1 MFMQRNVA
9 YVLLI
14 AMLGLIA
21 LGLVM
26 LTSTSAVLASTD
38 MSGVYSNL
46 RKQCAWL
53 LVGGATCVFL
63 SRYDYQKL
71 LRFAPW
77 MLGLATLLLALLL
90 IPHLGKTINGSR
102 RWLSIGGWTYQPSEF
117 AKVALI
123 LFLSWWMGK
132 NQRRSGEFLKGFLY
146 PLLCTV
152 PMFALMVKQQD
163 FGTTAIMLAIVA
175 AILFCGGTNLFHLG
189 LIALLAVAGLAVTTT
204 YNHER
209 MGRMKAWWTTVHQSD
224 VHLTDD
230 EARQQIQTLIG
241 KNDPRQI
248 LAVLAKGDPA
258 DLTLIAKYQPTAFT
272 VLAKADPGKMTGI
285 VESNAVL
292 LDLMVDNAPQTL
304 NVLTQYDPKLQ
315 DVITKEKAVM
325 AKGYQQKQALIA
337 LGSGGLSGLGLGN
350 SRQKMYWLPEVNTDF
365 VFPII
370 GEELGMWV
378 TLSVVFAFLTLILCS
393 GWITVHAPDP
403 VGVLLGT
410 GLTLMIALQALMNLA
425 VVTSLMPCKGIPLP
439 FISYGGS
446 NLLTCLAAIGLLF
459 NLHRQGIYQAQSTPT
474 LASASYS
481 VRM

>member
-1 MFMQRNVA
+1 VFMQRNVA

-46 RKQCAWL
+46 RKQCVWL
-53 LVGGATCVFL
+53 GLGGFACVFL
-63 SRYDYQKL
+63 SRCDYQKV
-71 LRFAPW
+71 LRLAPW
-77 MLGLATLLLALLL
+77 LLGLATVLLALCLV
-90 IPHLGKTINGSR
+90 PHVGVRINGSP
-102 RWLSIGGWTYQPSEF
+102 RWLRVDGWTYQPSEF

-132 NQRRSGEFLKGFLY
+132 NQRRAGELLKGFLWPVLY
-146 PLLCTV
+146 TAPLLG
-152 PMFALMVKQQD
+152 LMIVQQD
-163 FGTTAIMLAIVA
+163 FGTTAIMLAILA
-175 AILFCGGTNLFHLG
+175 SMMFCAGTR
-189 LIALLAVAGLAVTTT
+189 LLYLVPGSIMGLAGIFLISFFKP
-204 YNHER
+204 ER
-209 MGRMKAWWTTVHQSD
+209 YARWMAFLHPHLDHTVMD
-224 VHLTDD
+224 
-230 EARQQIQTLIG
+230 AKKWQQL
-241 KNDPRQI
+241 
-248 LAVLAKGDPA
+248 
-258 DLTLIAKYQPTAFT
+258 
-272 VLAKADPGKMTGI
+272 
-285 VESNAVL
+285 
-292 LDLMVDNAPQTL
+292 
-304 NVLTQYDPKLQ
+304 
-315 DVITKEKAVM
+315 
-325 AKGYQQKQALIA
+325 QALIA

-378 TLSVVFAFLTLILCS
+378 TLSVVLAFLILVLCS

-403 VGVLLGT
+403 AGVLVGT
-410 GLTLMIALQALMNLA
+410 GLTMMIALQALMNLA

-446 NLLTCLAAIGLLF
+446 NLLTCLAAIGILF
-459 NLHRQGIYQAQSTPT
+459 NLHRQGIYQAQGTPA

>member
-1 MFMQRNVA
+1 VFMQRNVA

-26 LTSTSAVLASTD
+26 LTSTSAVLAPTD

-53 LVGGATCVFL
+53 MVGGLTCVFL

-77 MLGLATLLLALLL
+77 ALGIATLLLALCLV
-90 IPHLGKTINGSR
+90 PHLGVMINGSR
-102 RWLSIGGWTYQPSEF
+102 RWLRVGGWTYQPSEF

-132 NQRRSGEFLKGFLY
+132 NHRRSGEFLKGFAY
-146 PLLCTV
+146 PILCTL
-152 PMFALMVKQQD
+152 PLFALMVKQQD
-163 FGTTAIMLAIVA
+163 FGTTAIMLAILGA
-175 AILFCGGTNLFHLG
+175 MMFCAGTK
-189 LIALLAVAGLAVTTT
+189 LLYIVPGSFIGLAGVLVISLFKP
-204 YNHER
+204 ER
-209 MGRMKAWWTTVHQSD
+209 YARWMAFLHPHLDHTVMD
-224 VHLTDD
+224 
-230 EARQQIQTLIG
+230 AKKWQQL
-241 KNDPRQI
+241 
-248 LAVLAKGDPA
+248 
-258 DLTLIAKYQPTAFT
+258 
-272 VLAKADPGKMTGI
+272 
-285 VESNAVL
+285 
-292 LDLMVDNAPQTL
+292 
-304 NVLTQYDPKLQ
+304 
-315 DVITKEKAVM
+315 
-325 AKGYQQKQALIA
+325 QALIA

-378 TLSVVFAFLTLILCS
+378 TLSVVLAFLVLVLCS
-393 GWITVHAPDP
+393 GWITIHAPDP
-403 VGVLLGT
+403 AGVLLGT
-410 GLTLMIALQALMNLA
+410 GLTMMIGLQAMMNLA

-446 NLLTCLAAIGLLF
+446 NLLTCLASIGLLF
-459 NLHRQGIYQAQSTPT
+459 NLHRQGIYHAQTTPA